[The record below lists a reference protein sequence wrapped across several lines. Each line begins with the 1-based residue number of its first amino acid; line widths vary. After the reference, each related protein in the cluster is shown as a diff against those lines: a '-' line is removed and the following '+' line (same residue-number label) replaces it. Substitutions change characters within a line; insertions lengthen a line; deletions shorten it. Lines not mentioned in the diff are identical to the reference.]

1 MQDFKNNFITLIK
14 DISNEHDEIDILKNK
29 IKNALD
35 SVEKIQKLIKDSEQE
50 IKSREN
56 KIKNLFEGAK
66 NYKDYAQFR
75 NKYYNMI

>member
-1 MQDFKNNFITLIK
+1 MQDFKNNFILLIK

-35 SVEKIQKLIKDSEQE
+35 SVEKIQQE